1 MTWET
6 DKACI
11 CCGIQGGG
19 MVAIH
24 HEATR
29 KAFPEHEDN
38 PLNHFP
44 LCQRH
49 HTMRHAIGQSAFI
62 RKFPQYEEALKC
74 NDWHYCEFR
83 NKWVITQE

>member
-1 MTWET
+1 
-6 DKACI
+6 
-11 CCGIQGGG
+11 

-29 KAFPEHEDN
+29 KAFPEHKDN

-49 HTMRHAIGQSAFI
+49 HVMRHAIGQSAFI
-62 RKFPQYEEALKC
+62 RKFPQYESALIEKGWKL
-74 NDWHYCEFR
+74 DPFR
-83 NKWVITQE
+83 LKWVFIPEDK